1 MTEKTNLKTLEPVTK
16 PAAKRPNETGSI
28 SVEGFIKIFDP
39 TNQEVYV
46 EKRA

>member
-1 MTEKTNLKTLEPVTK
+1 MSENNMPNQPNPVAK

-28 SVEGFIKIFDP
+28 SVEGFVKIFDP
-39 TNQEVYV
+39 TTKQVYV

>member
-1 MTEKTNLKTLEPVTK
+1 MSNNTK
-16 PAAKRPNETGSI
+16 QPTPTTKRPNETGSI

-39 TNQEVYV
+39 KTKQVYV

>member
-1 MTEKTNLKTLEPVTK
+1 MSENNKPTQSNAAQK

-39 TNQEVYV
+39 SSKQVFV

>member
-1 MTEKTNLKTLEPVTK
+1 MTQNSTPKQPQPAPK
-16 PAAKRPNETGSI
+16 PAAKRPDDRGTV

-39 TNQEVYV
+39 NTKEKFV

>member
-1 MTEKTNLKTLEPVTK
+1 MTENIIPKQPNPATT
-16 PAAKRPNETGSI
+16 PAAKRPNETGAM

-39 TNQEVYV
+39 TTEKVFV

>member
-1 MTEKTNLKTLEPVTK
+1 MTENIMPKQPTPAQK

-28 SVEGFIKIFDP
+28 SVQGFVKIFDP
-39 TNQEVYV
+39 TTRQVFV